1 MDYNEK
7 KKWTDHL
14 VSFLEEPNE
23 NDMNSWI
30 KVFTEFKKKLLE
42 DQHFFDT
49 GSGKNELSEN
59 PELKPYCDFVS
70 DLKFRRDRITLK
82 SYFENLGAVQASYR
96 TYLKG
101 RG

>member
-7 KKWTDHL
+7 KKWADHL

-42 DQHFFDT
+42 DQH
-49 GSGKNELSEN
+49 
-59 PELKPYCDFVS
+59 YRCD
-70 DLKFRRDRITLK
+70 
-82 SYFENLGAVQASYR
+82 GAVC
-96 TYLKG
+96 
-101 RG
+101 